1 MQYPEITFSTIICA
15 FRNCWK
21 VFCAV
26 VLIFA
31 LLGIGAGFLFS
42 DKLSSSALGKYQGPA
57 TLSFETIH
65 YDTDYYSSCRQQLIV
80 HHSDLETIVS
90 RGLSESTLTDV
101 QQQQLQEILEQLDDF
116 EYDYL
121 KPLAAKWSLPE
132 AIYVPEEFLD
142 DLVAD
147 YTIDRE
153 NTRTNLYAA
162 EVAVDLI
169 KSMDA
174 PDVATEAINS
184 TYNTL
189 LSRAS
194 QYAQLQTNLQ
204 RYDTLLEQL
213 QQNRDAVVAEG
224 REMERQLEQAK
235 DALNVIHESMERTL
249 GQITT
254 DNHLNIVAKYVGD
267 DLQVT
272 IDHTYATSSSREA
285 FQIIVLFC
293 TLTGV
298 CVGLFGM
305 VCLEAKRSSGKGEP
319 PQQKYVT

>member
-15 FRNCWK
+15 FRNRWK

-101 QQQQLQEILEQLDDF
+101 QQQQLQDILDQLDDF

-142 DLVAD
+142 DLVAN

-169 KSMDA
+169 ESMDA
-174 PDVATEAINS
+174 PDVATENINNA
-184 TYNTL
+184 YYTL
-189 LSRAS
+189 LNRAS

-204 RYDTLLEQL
+204 RYDTLLERL
-213 QQNRDAVVAEG
+213 QQSRDAVVAEG

-235 DALNVIHESMERTL
+235 NALNVIQESVESTL

-272 IDHTYATSSSREA
+272 IDHTYATSTSQEA

-305 VCLEAKRSSGKGEP
+305 VCLEAKQNSAKGKSL
-319 PQQKYVT
+319 

>member
-1 MQYPEITFSTIICA
+1 MQYPEITFSTILRA
-15 FRNCWK
+15 FQKRWK
-21 VFCAV
+21 AFCAV
-26 VLIFA
+26 VLIFV
-31 LLGIGAGFLFS
+31 LLGVGAGLLFS
-42 DKLSSSALGKYQGPA
+42 DKLSSPASGGYQGPDSP
-57 TLSFETIH
+57 SFESVRF
-65 YDTDYYSSCRQQLIV
+65 DADYYSGCRQQLITY
-80 HHSDLETIVS
+80 HSDLETIVS
-90 RGLSESTLTDV
+90 RGLSESTLTEV
-101 QQQQLQEILEQLDDF
+101 QQQQLQDILEQLDDF

-121 KPLAAKWSLPE
+121 SPLAAKWSLPG
-132 AIYVPEEFLD
+132 AIYAPEEFLD
-142 DLVAD
+142 NLIAD

-184 TYNTL
+184 TYHTL

-224 REMERQLEQAK
+224 REMERQLEKAK
-235 DALNVIHESMERTL
+235 DALNTLREDVESVL
-249 GQITT
+249 GQIAT
-254 DNHLNIVAKYVGD
+254 DNNLNIAAKYVGD
-267 DLQVT
+267 ELQVT
-272 IDHTYATSSSREA
+272 IDHTYAISSSQEA
-285 FQIIVLFC
+285 FQILILFC

-298 CVGLFGM
+298 CVGVFSV
-305 VCLEAKRSSGKGEP
+305 VCLGTKRVLSQGMKNGNG
-319 PQQKYVT
+319 